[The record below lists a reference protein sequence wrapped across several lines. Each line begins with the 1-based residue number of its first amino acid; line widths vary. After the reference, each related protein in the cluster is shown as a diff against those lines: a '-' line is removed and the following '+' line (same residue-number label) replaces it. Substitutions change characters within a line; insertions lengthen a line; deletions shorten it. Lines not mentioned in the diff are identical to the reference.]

1 MSVASAARAR
11 VPVWVCLWAG
21 VLATL
26 VAGPVPAPVASAH
39 DARPAPIGS
48 DPFVPGRV
56 YRGDFP
62 DPSVLRVGRVYYA
75 YSTTMSSLNLPVMT
89 SRDLVHWWA
98 RGEGLWNVA
107 SWAQSR
113 RVGDR
118 RVGGTWAPSVA
129 RFGRRFVHA
138 YAVPV
143 RGRPARRCIS
153 TSTSSSPLRG
163 FVDRRRTPLV
173 CPRTRGA
180 IDPAFF
186 TGVSGGRYLLWK
198 REQKPGSPSRLFI
211 TRLSGDGQRVV
222 GPTKLLMTTQDAW
235 ESPLIENPAMIR
247 YRSTYYL
254 FYSGGSY
261 ANDSYAT
268 GYARCSSPTGPCRR
282 VSDQPL
288 LATGGRVSGPGGA
301 MPLLDKT
308 GRLRLAYAA
317 WDYGNTGYPKT
328 DACRSRPEGCPQ
340 RKLHVAT
347 LGVREDGNLVVK
359 ARG

>member
-1 MSVASAARAR
+1 MSAASAARLR
-11 VPVWVCLWAG
+11 VLGALWLV
-21 VLATL
+21 VLALL
-26 VAGPVPAPVASAH
+26 VASLLSVPVASAR

-48 DPFVPGRV
+48 DPFTVGRP

-75 YSTTMSSLNLPVMT
+75 YSTTVSGLNLPVMT

-98 RGEGLWNVA
+98 RGEGLRNVA
-107 SWAQSR
+107 AWARSR

-118 RVGGTWAPSVA
+118 RVAGTWAPSVA

-143 RGRPARRCIS
+143 RGRPQRRCIS
-153 TSTSSSPLRG
+153 TSTSASPLRG
-163 FVDRRRTPLV
+163 FLDRRRSPLI

-186 TGVSGGRYLLWK
+186 TGVNGGRYLLWK
-198 REQKPGSPSRLFI
+198 REQKPGSPSRLFV
-211 TRLSGDGQRVV
+211 TRLSGDGQRVI
-222 GPTKLLMTTQDAW
+222 GPAKLLLTTQDAW
-235 ESPLIENPAMIR
+235 ETPLIENPAMIR
-247 YRSTYYL
+247 YRSRYYL

-261 ANDSYAT
+261 TDDSYAT
-268 GYARCSSPTGPCRR
+268 GYARCASVTGPCTR
-282 VSDQPL
+282 VSDRPL
-288 LATGGRVSGPGGA
+288 LASGGRVSGPGGA
-301 MPLLDKT
+301 MPFVDHR

-317 WDYGNTGYPKT
+317 WDLGNTGYPSNT
-328 DACRSRPEGCPQ
+328 SCRRTARGCPQ
-340 RKLHVAT
+340 RKLHLAT
-347 LGVREDGNLVVK
+347 LGVRADGTLRVA